1 MFTRSG
7 HFTMLRFS
15 DGLYWSFLGKTAPFL
30 VLSPVAART
39 EYEIGSKR
47 GGNLES
53 SNTDGTREKKAN
65 TEEAEAVTPKG
76 HRKNVECCCHR

>member
-1 MFTRSG
+1 M
-7 HFTMLRFS
+7 
-15 DGLYWSFLGKTAPFL
+15 
-30 VLSPVAART
+30 AART

-47 GGNLES
+47 GGGQFGES

-76 HRKNVECCCHR
+76 HRKMLSAAATGRHVAWIHGRH